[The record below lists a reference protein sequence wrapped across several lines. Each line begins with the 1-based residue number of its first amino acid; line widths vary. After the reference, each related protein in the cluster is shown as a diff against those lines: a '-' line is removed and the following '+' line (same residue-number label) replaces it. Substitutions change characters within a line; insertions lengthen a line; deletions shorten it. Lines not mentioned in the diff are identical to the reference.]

1 MRQWNHIERAMAAMQ
16 PEGPAYY
23 FVELRE
29 NKKLGDRKF
38 ADRDDELWS
47 KKVDFII
54 HPA

>member
-1 MRQWNHIERAMAAMQ
+1 MRQWNHIERAMVAMQ
-16 PEGPAYY
+16 LERPAYD

-38 ADRDDELWS
+38 TNRDDELWS
-47 KKVDFII
+47 QEVDFII